1 MKSRFVSIAFENE
14 NFNQGEIMSENKT
27 GPKAGTMEI
36 ELSESESM
44 GTYSN
49 LVMITHSP
57 SEFILDFIAVMPG
70 VPKAK
75 VAKRMILTPDHAKR
89 LLNALQDNVTRYEK
103 EHGMIPN
110 KTKDIPLYRG
120 PQAEA

>member
-1 MKSRFVSIAFENE
+1 MAQN
-14 NFNQGEIMSENKT
+14 NQT
-27 GPKAGTMEI
+27 GAPGKNLEI
-36 ELSESESM
+36 ELPSEEAS

-75 VAKRMILTPDHAKR
+75 
-89 LLNALQDNVTRYEK
+89 
-103 EHGMIPN
+103 
-110 KTKDIPLYRG
+110 
-120 PQAEA
+120 

>member
-1 MKSRFVSIAFENE
+1 MAQK
-14 NFNQGEIMSENKT
+14 NQTQNPGKL
-27 GPKAGTMEI
+27 EI
-36 ELSESESM
+36 ELKEDEAT

-70 VPKAK
+70 IPKAK
-75 VAKRMILTPDHAKR
+75 VVKRMILTPDHAKR
-89 LLNALQDNVTRYEK
+89 LSKALNDNVQRYES
-103 EHGMIPN
+103 EHGTIDVN
-110 KTKDIPLYRG
+110 NRKDIPIYRG

>member
-1 MKSRFVSIAFENE
+1 MAKKDQTMNP
-14 NFNQGEIMSENKT
+14 GK
-27 GPKAGTMEI
+27 MEI
-36 ELSESESM
+36 ELKEEEAT

-75 VAKRMILTPDHAKR
+75 VVKRMILTPDHAKR
-89 LLNALQDNVTRYEK
+89 LAGALNDNVAKFES
-103 EHGMIPN
+103 EHGTINSSNNDKVDMHM
-110 KTKDIPLYRG
+110 YRG
-120 PQAEA
+120 PKPEA

>member
-1 MKSRFVSIAFENE
+1 
-14 NFNQGEIMSENKT
+14 MSDNKT
-27 GPKAGTMEI
+27 TPKAGTMEI

-75 VAKRMILTPDHAKR
+75 VAKRMVLTPDHAKR
-89 LLNALQDNVTRYEK
+89 LAAALTDNVKRYEE
-103 EHGMIPN
+103 EHGVINTREKVEIPM
-110 KTKDIPLYRG
+110 YRG
-120 PQAEA
+120 PQAQA

>member
-1 MKSRFVSIAFENE
+1 MDDQKKQSKK
-14 NFNQGEIMSENKT
+14 QKQLEINL
-27 GPKAGTMEI
+27 PD
-36 ELSESESM
+36 SESQ

-75 VAKRMILTPDHAKR
+75 VVKRMILTPDHAKR
-89 LLNALQDNVTRYEK
+89 LSDALNENVRRFEE
-103 EHGMIPN
+103 EHGTIT
-110 KTKDIPLYRG
+110 TKEKFEVPFNYRG
-120 PQAEA
+120 PTPEA

>member
-1 MKSRFVSIAFENE
+1 MTKK
-14 NFNQGEIMSENKT
+14 NQTQNPGK
-27 GPKAGTMEI
+27 MEI
-36 ELSESESM
+36 ELKEDEAT

-75 VAKRMILTPDHAKR
+75 VVKRMILTPDHAKR
-89 LLNALQDNVTRYEK
+89 LAGALNDNVQRYEK
-103 EHGMIPN
+103 EHGTIQTN
-110 KTKDIPLYRG
+110 DRKDFPMYRG
-120 PQAEA
+120 PQPVA

>member
-1 MKSRFVSIAFENE
+1 MNSNNNTPKPS
-14 NFNQGEIMSENKT
+14 KT
-27 GPKAGTMEI
+27 IKGPKAGTMEI
-36 ELSESESM
+36 ELSEDESM

-49 LVMITHSP
+49 LVMITNSP
-57 SEFILDFIAVMPG
+57 SEFIIDFIAVMPG

-89 LLNALQDNVTRYEK
+89 LMNALQDNVSKYEA
-103 EHGMIPN
+103 EHGAIQNM
-110 KTKDIPLYRG
+110 TKDIPLYRG